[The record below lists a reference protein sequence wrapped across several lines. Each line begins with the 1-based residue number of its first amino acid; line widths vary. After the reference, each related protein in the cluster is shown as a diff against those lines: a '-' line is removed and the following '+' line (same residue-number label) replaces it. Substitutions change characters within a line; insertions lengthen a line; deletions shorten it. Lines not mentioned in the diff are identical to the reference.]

1 MYYDISILVKF
12 CEWVDKP
19 TSNWAGPGGPFG
31 IVFACQEVDLEDY
44 VSRPEKISCADI
56 AAICQEAGV
65 SSWKSRFLLT
75 STSGVLDGATSG
87 NSELGTGQ
95 VSSSSSTKDND

>member
-1 MYYDISILVKF
+1 
-12 CEWVDKP
+12 
-19 TSNWAGPGGPFG
+19 
-31 IVFACQEVDLEDY
+31 

-75 STSGVLDGATSG
+75 SGVLDGATSG
-87 NSELGTGQ
+87 NPELGTRQ